1 MADVRRLET
10 VLAGAYVLYAL
21 FLATTMTSC
30 LPDCLLPFTS
40 LIICYLFSALGVLR
54 NKLWGYVLL
63 TLTPAGAVLIALFRL
78 VQVYSSSAAIDI
90 GAALFIMPVNVVFL
104 VASLYP
110 SSGKMR
116 ATHSET
122 HPKAPGAVK
131 KQETQVDARYV
142 EYLATLEEM
151 KTAGRITEET
161 YRKLKDEY
169 WKRFAERDT

>member
-90 GAALFIMPVNVVFL
+90 GAALFILPVNVVFL

-122 HPKAPGAVK
+122 HPKASG
-131 KQETQVDARYV
+131 T
-142 EYLATLEEM
+142 
-151 KTAGRITEET
+151 
-161 YRKLKDEY
+161 
-169 WKRFAERDT
+169 DTGHALF